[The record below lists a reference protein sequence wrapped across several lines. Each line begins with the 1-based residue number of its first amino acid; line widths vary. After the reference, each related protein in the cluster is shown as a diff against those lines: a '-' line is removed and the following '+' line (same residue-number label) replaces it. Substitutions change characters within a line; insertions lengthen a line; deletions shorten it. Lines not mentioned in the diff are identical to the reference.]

1 MLWQRI
7 VTALVLFALLVTALL
22 WPEPLPFVV
31 LTTVVIAAAGREW
44 VRLNGASP
52 AAALAAGGALGLAC
66 VVAWSLGWVERAPGA
81 AWLAAA
87 LLWAA
92 GGAFALLVGG
102 AGWPRLPA
110 ALRWVVGLLALWLS
124 WLALAHAHGH
134 HGVNFV
140 LSVLCLVWAADIAA
154 YFGGRAWGRRKL
166 APSISP
172 GKTWAGV
179 YSAAAAVALLAAV
192 WLAADA
198 WLPLEPSLYGR
209 LLAAGGA
216 GGLVLACVL
225 LLGVSVVGDLVESM
239 VKRAAGAKDS
249 GHLFPGHGGVLDRI
263 DALLPVFPI
272 ALAILWLAGA

>member
-7 VTALVLFALLVTALL
+7 VTALVLFVLLVAALL
-22 WPEPLPFVV
+22 WPHPLPFGVV
-31 LTTVVIAAAGREW
+31 TLLVVAAAAREW

-52 AAALAAGGALGLAC
+52 TAALAAAVALGLAC
-66 VVAWSLGWVERAPGA
+66 VAAWSLGWVERAPGA
-81 AWLAAA
+81 AWLLAT
-87 LLWAA
+87 LLWVA
-92 GGAFALLVGG
+92 GGAFALLVGI
-102 AGWPRLPA
+102 AGWPRLPS
-110 ALRWVVGLLALWLS
+110 ALRWTVGLLVLWLS

-179 YSAAAAVALLAAV
+179 YSAAAAVAVLAAL

-198 WLPLEPSLYGR
+198 WLQLEPSLYSR
-209 LLAAGGA
+209 LLAAGGV

-225 LLGVSVVGDLVESM
+225 LLGMSVVGDLIESM

-263 DALLPVFPI
+263 DALLPVPPI
-272 ALAILWLAGA
+272 ALAILWLASV

>member
-7 VTALVLFALLVTALL
+7 VTALVLFALLVATLL
-22 WPEPLPFVV
+22 WPHPLPFVV
-31 LTTVVIAAAGREW
+31 VTLLVVAAAGREW
-44 VRLNGASP
+44 VRLNGAGP
-52 AAALAAGGALGLAC
+52 AAALAAGVALGLAC
-66 VVAWSLGWVERAPGA
+66 AAAWSIGWVERAPWA
-81 AWLAAA
+81 AWLLAT
-87 LLWAA
+87 LLWAT
-92 GGAFALLVGG
+92 GGAYALLVGI

-110 ALRWVVGLLALWLS
+110 ALRRALGLLVLWLS
-124 WLALAHAHGH
+124 WLALAHSHG

-140 LSVLCLVWAADIAA
+140 LSLLCLVWAADIAA

-179 YSAAAAVALLAAV
+179 YSAGAAVAVLALA

-198 WLPLEPSLYGR
+198 WLQLEPSLYSR
-209 LLAAGGA
+209 LLAAGGVA
-216 GGLVLACVL
+216 GLVLACAL
-225 LLGVSVVGDLVESM
+225 LLGVSVVGDLIESM

-249 GHLFPGHGGVLDRI
+249 GHMLPGHGGVLDRI

-272 ALAILWLAGA
+272 ALAILWAGSA

>member
-7 VTALVLFALLVTALL
+7 VTALVLFALLVAALL
-22 WPEPLPFVV
+22 WPQPLPFVA
-31 LTTVVIAAAGREW
+31 LTALVIAAAAREW
-44 VRLNGASP
+44 VRLNGARP
-52 AAALAAGGALGLAC
+52 AAALAAGIALGLAC
-66 VVAWSLGWVERAPGA
+66 VAAWALGWVERAPPM
-81 AWLAAA
+81 AWLLAA

-92 GGAFALLVGG
+92 GGAYALLVGI

-110 ALRWVVGLLALWLS
+110 ALRWASGLLVLWLS
-124 WLALAHAHGH
+124 WLALAHSHG

-166 APSISP
+166 APAISP

-179 YSAAAAVALLAAV
+179 YSAGAAVAALALA

-198 WLPLEPSLYGR
+198 WLPLEPGLYSR
-209 LLAAGGA
+209 LLAAGGVA
-216 GGLVLACVL
+216 GLVVACTL
-225 LLGVSVVGDLVESM
+225 LLGVSVVGDLIESM

>member
-7 VTALVLFALLVTALL
+7 VTALVLFVLLVAALL
-22 WPEPLPFVV
+22 WPQPLPFVA
-31 LTTVVIAAAGREW
+31 LTALVVAAAGREW
-44 VRLNGASP
+44 ARLNGARP
-52 AAALAAGGALGLAC
+52 KAALAAGTVLGLAC
-66 VVAWSLGWVERAPGA
+66 AAAWSLGWVERAPSA
-81 AWLAAA
+81 AWLLAA

-92 GGAFALLVGG
+92 GGAFALFVGV

-110 ALRWVVGLLALWLS
+110 ALRWAVGLLALWLS
-124 WLALAHAHGH
+124 WLALAHSHG

-179 YSAAAAVALLAAV
+179 YSAAAAVAVLAAV

-198 WLPLEPSLYGR
+198 WLPFEPGLYSR
-209 LLAAGGA
+209 LLAAGGV

-263 DALLPVFPI
+263 DAMLPVFPI
-272 ALAILWLAGA
+272 ALAILWLASA